1 MCKSVKIKQI
11 KAKIMSYE
19 KRKHLDL
26 RKVNL
31 HYFCYILQDSLSKGF
46 DTTDI
51 DNDACLFADKFSNDF
66 SLASQKVKHSSQGET
81 HSKFL
86 SAFRVYFYKTLYKER
101 WYLSPANVWCLK
113 QGYCKLCNGS
123 YFFIFQKYHQG
134 DLPSRWWNHKC

>member
-1 MCKSVKIKQI
+1 
-11 KAKIMSYE
+11 MSYD
-19 KRKHLDL
+19 KRKHLYL

-66 SLASQKVKHSSQGET
+66 SLASKNVKDSSQGET

-86 SAFRVYFYKTLYKER
+86 SAFRMYFYKTLYKNR
-101 WYLSPANVWCLK
+101 GYLSPANVRCLK
-113 QGYCKLCNGS
+113 QG
-123 YFFIFQKYHQG
+123 
-134 DLPSRWWNHKC
+134 